1 MDEVV
6 HLIQPRHHCILREK
20 VREQV
25 QCYNKCFQMGLAG
38 TTTLADDALFPSS
51 TAAFRGSERCFE
63 LFRALIYRVS
73 MRAVSVLIPKA
84 SSRRSATQ

>member
-1 MDEVV
+1 MLICRSRLSYGVSDDHTTDEVV
-6 HLIQPRHHCILREK
+6 PLIQPRHHCILREK

-51 TAAFRGSERCFE
+51 TAAFRGSET
-63 LFRALIYRVS
+63 LF
-73 MRAVSVLIPKA
+73 
-84 SSRRSATQ
+84 